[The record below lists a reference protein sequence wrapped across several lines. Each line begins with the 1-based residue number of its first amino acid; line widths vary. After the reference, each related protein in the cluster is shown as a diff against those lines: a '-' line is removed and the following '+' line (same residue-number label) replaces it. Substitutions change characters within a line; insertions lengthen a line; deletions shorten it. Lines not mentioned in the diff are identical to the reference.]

1 MKRFFTI
8 FLLAAFAGAL
18 TAGIAQAKVYK
29 LSSPDGRTS
38 VEVDVQKQ
46 ITWSVRHGGRQVL
59 APSAISLTAA
69 GNVIGYDA
77 RIKSARTEKIRG
89 TVAAPFWRQA
99 VIEERYNELELTLPD
114 GWSLTFRA
122 YDGEGVAYRF
132 SSTSLKKGDRITAE
146 QAEFNFDRDYTAY
159 VPYNPDTEHPF
170 ATSFESKYTV
180 APLSAFRSDALA
192 FSPLLVCLDGG
203 LRVEVTDADI
213 ESYPGMF
220 LKKGSRS
227 LSLEGSFA
235 PVPAATRETP
245 RRGQVVVDRYSDD
258 LAVIRENASKKA
270 PRHFPWRVLAIAES
284 DADLPVNNLV
294 YLLASPSRV
303 KDISWIKPGK
313 VAWDWWNDWNITG
326 VDFEAG
332 INTRTYKHYIDFAAE
347 NGLEYVVLDEGWSAP
362 LDIMKLNPAIDLKEL
377 AKYASSKGVDLV
389 LWAVSY
395 VLDKDLEK
403 ACKTYS
409 KMGIKGFKVDF
420 MNRDD
425 QLLEKFL
432 EETAADAAERKL
444 VIMYHGIHKP
454 TGLCRTYP
462 NVLNYEGV
470 YGLEQ
475 GHSIGGRKVVVSN
488 DVNLVY
494 TRMIAGAMDYT
505 PGAMRNRAFNAPA
518 FVKGRDPSA
527 CYGTRCHQLAL
538 FPLFE
543 APVQM
548 LCDSPTQYRT
558 EPECTAFI
566 TKVPTVW
573 DETVGIAGEI
583 GKYAAVARRKG
594 ATWWLGAIT
603 NWDAR
608 EIVLPTGFLG
618 DGEWQVESFEDA
630 PDADVNA
637 EHYVRRTFTVKARQ
651 PLKVKLAPGGGF
663 AAALTRVP

>member
-1 MKRFFTI
+1 MKRFFTF

-18 TAGIAQAKVYK
+18 TAGNAQAKVYK

-46 ITWSVRHGGRQVL
+46 ITWSVRHGGQQVL
-59 APSAISLTAA
+59 APSAIALTAA

-77 RIKSARTEKIRG
+77 RVKSARTEKIRG

-347 NGLEYVVLDEGWSAP
+347 NGIEYVVLDEGWSAP

-425 QLLEKFL
+425 QEVTEQLYRIAE
-432 EETAADAAERKL
+432 AAARHQML
-444 VIMYHGIHKP
+444 VDYHGMYKP
-454 TGLCRTYP
+454 AGMNRTWP
-462 NVLNYEGV
+462 NVLNFEGV
-470 YGLEQ
+470 WGLEQ
-475 GHSIGGRKVVVSN
+475 MKWTTEDIVEY
-488 DVNLVY
+488 DVTFPY
-494 TRMIAGAMDYT
+494 IRMLSGPVDYT
-505 PGAMRNRAFNAPA
+505 PGAMRNALKREFAPNNSNP
-518 FVKGRDPSA
+518 VSQ
-527 CYGTRCHQLAL
+527 GTRARQVAEYVV
-538 FPLFE
+538 FDAPFE
-543 APVQM
+543 M
-548 LCDSPTQYRT
+548 LCDNPSAYRKEQET
-558 EPECTAFI
+558 TDFI
-566 TKVPTVW
+566 TAIPTVW
-573 DETVGIAGEI
+573 DETRILQGTVGQYI
-583 GKYAAVARRKG
+583 VTARRSG
-594 ATWWLGAIT
+594 TRWYIGGLTG
-603 NWDAR
+603 WDAR
-608 EIVLPTGFLG
+608 DLSLDLSGLVKGKHSAVLYR
-618 DGEWQVESFEDA
+618 DG
-630 PDADVNA
+630 VNA
-637 EHYVRRTFTVKARQ
+637 ARNATDYKIETVEVQSKK
-651 PLKVKLAPGGGF
+651 PLPVHMAPGGGF
-663 AAALTRVP
+663 VLVID

>member
-1 MKRFFTI
+1 MKRFFTF

-18 TAGIAQAKVYK
+18 TAGSAAAKVYK
-29 LSSPDGRTS
+29 LSSPDGRTA

-46 ITWSVRHGGRQVL
+46 ITWRVRHGGQQVL

-77 RIKSARTEKIRG
+77 RVKSARTEKIRG

-99 VIEERYNELELTLPD
+99 AIEERYNELELTLPD

-347 NGLEYVVLDEGWSAP
+347 NGIEYVVLDEGWSAP

-425 QLLEKFL
+425 QEVTEQLYRIAE
-432 EETAADAAERKL
+432 AAARHQML
-444 VIMYHGIHKP
+444 VDYHGMYKP
-454 TGLCRTYP
+454 AGMNRTWP
-462 NVLNYEGV
+462 NVLNFEGV
-470 YGLEQ
+470 WGLEQ
-475 GHSIGGRKVVVSN
+475 MKWTTEDIVEY
-488 DVNLVY
+488 DVTFPY
-494 TRMIAGAMDYT
+494 IRMLSGPVDYT
-505 PGAMRNRAFNAPA
+505 PGAMRNALKREFAPNNSNP
-518 FVKGRDPSA
+518 VSQ
-527 CYGTRCHQLAL
+527 GTRARQVAEYVV
-538 FPLFE
+538 FDAPFE
-543 APVQM
+543 M
-548 LCDSPTQYRT
+548 LCDNPSAYRKEQET
-558 EPECTAFI
+558 TDFI
-566 TKVPTVW
+566 TAIPTVW
-573 DETVGIAGEI
+573 DETRILQGTVGQYI
-583 GKYAAVARRKG
+583 VTARRSGTRWYIGGLTGWEARDLSLDLSGLVKG
-594 ATWWLGAIT
+594 KHSA
-603 NWDAR
+603 
-608 EIVLPTGFLG
+608 VLYR
-618 DGEWQVESFEDA
+618 DG
-630 PDADVNA
+630 VNA
-637 EHYVRRTFTVKARQ
+637 ARNATDYKIETVEVQSKK
-651 PLKVKLAPGGGF
+651 PLPVHMAPGGGF
-663 AAALTRVP
+663 VLVID

>member
-1 MKRFFTI
+1 MKRFFTF
-8 FLLAAFAGAL
+8 FLLAAFACAL
-18 TAGIAQAKVYK
+18 TAGSAQAKVYK

-77 RIKSARTEKIRG
+77 RVKSARTEKIRG

-99 VIEERYNELELTLPD
+99 AIEERYNELELTLPD

-303 KDISWIKPGK
+303 KDITWIKPGK

-347 NGLEYVVLDEGWSAP
+347 NGIEYVVLDEGWSAP

-425 QLLEKFL
+425 QEVTEQLYRIAE
-432 EETAADAAERKL
+432 AAARHQML
-444 VIMYHGIHKP
+444 VDYHGMYKP
-454 TGLCRTYP
+454 AGMNRTWP
-462 NVLNYEGV
+462 NVLNFEGV
-470 YGLEQ
+470 WGLEQ
-475 GHSIGGRKVVVSN
+475 MKWTTEDIVEY
-488 DVNLVY
+488 DVTFPY
-494 TRMIAGAMDYT
+494 IRMLSGPVDYT
-505 PGAMRNRAFNAPA
+505 PGAMRNALKREFAPNNSNP
-518 FVKGRDPSA
+518 VSQ
-527 CYGTRCHQLAL
+527 GTRARQVAEYVV
-538 FPLFE
+538 FDAPFE
-543 APVQM
+543 M
-548 LCDSPTQYRT
+548 LCDNPSAYRKEQET
-558 EPECTAFI
+558 TDFI
-566 TKVPTVW
+566 TAIPTVW
-573 DETVGIAGEI
+573 DETRILQGTVGQYI
-583 GKYAAVARRKG
+583 VTARRSG
-594 ATWWLGAIT
+594 TRWYIGGLTG
-603 NWDAR
+603 WDAR
-608 EIVLPTGFLG
+608 DLSLDLSGLVKGKHSAVLYR
-618 DGEWQVESFEDA
+618 DG
-630 PDADVNA
+630 VNA
-637 EHYVRRTFTVKARQ
+637 ARNATDYRIETVEVQSKK
-651 PLKVKLAPGGGF
+651 PLPVHMAPGGGF
-663 AAALTRVP
+663 VLVID

>member
-1 MKRFFTI
+1 MKRFFTF

-18 TAGIAQAKVYK
+18 TAGSAAAKVYK
-29 LSSPDGRTS
+29 LSSPDGRTA

-46 ITWSVRHGGRQVL
+46 ITWSVRHGGQQVL

-77 RIKSARTEKIRG
+77 RVKSARTEKIRG

-99 VIEERYNELELTLPD
+99 AIEERYNQLELTLPD

-303 KDISWIKPGK
+303 KDITWIKPGK

-347 NGLEYVVLDEGWSAP
+347 NGIEYVVLDEGWSAP
-362 LDIMKLNPAIDLKEL
+362 LDIMKLNPAIDLNEL

-425 QLLEKFL
+425 QEVTEQLYRIAE
-432 EETAADAAERKL
+432 AAARHQML
-444 VIMYHGIHKP
+444 VDYHGMYKP
-454 TGLCRTYP
+454 AGMNRTWP
-462 NVLNYEGV
+462 NVLNFEGV
-470 YGLEQ
+470 WGLEQ
-475 GHSIGGRKVVVSN
+475 MKWTTEDIVEY
-488 DVNLVY
+488 DVTFPY
-494 TRMIAGAMDYT
+494 IRMLSGPVDYT
-505 PGAMRNRAFNAPA
+505 PGAMRNALRREFAPNNSNP
-518 FVKGRDPSA
+518 VSQ
-527 CYGTRCHQLAL
+527 GTRARQVAEYVV
-538 FPLFE
+538 FDAPFE
-543 APVQM
+543 M
-548 LCDSPTQYRT
+548 LCDNPSAYRKEQET
-558 EPECTAFI
+558 TDFI
-566 TKVPTVW
+566 TAIPTVW
-573 DETVGIAGEI
+573 DETRILQGTVGQYI
-583 GKYAAVARRKG
+583 VTARRSG
-594 ATWWLGAIT
+594 TRWYIGGLTG
-603 NWDAR
+603 WDAR
-608 EIVLPTGFLG
+608 DLSLDLSSLVKGKHSAVLYR
-618 DGEWQVESFEDA
+618 DG
-630 PDADVNA
+630 VNA
-637 EHYVRRTFTVKARQ
+637 ARNATDYKIETVEVQSEK
-651 PLKVKLAPGGGF
+651 PLPVHMAPGGGF
-663 AAALTRVP
+663 VLVIE

>member
-1 MKRFFTI
+1 MKRFFTF

-18 TAGIAQAKVYK
+18 TAGSAAAKVYK
-29 LSSPDGRTS
+29 LSSPDGRTA

-46 ITWSVRHGGRQVL
+46 ITWSVRHGGQQVL

-77 RIKSARTEKIRG
+77 RVKSARTEKIRG

-99 VIEERYNELELTLPD
+99 AIEERYNELELTLPD

-347 NGLEYVVLDEGWSAP
+347 NGIEYVVLDEGWSAP

-425 QLLEKFL
+425 QEVTEQLYRIAE
-432 EETAADAAERKL
+432 AAARHQML
-444 VIMYHGIHKP
+444 VDYHGMYKP
-454 TGLCRTYP
+454 AGMNRTWP
-462 NVLNYEGV
+462 NVLNFEGV
-470 YGLEQ
+470 WGLEQ
-475 GHSIGGRKVVVSN
+475 MKWTTEDIVEY
-488 DVNLVY
+488 DVTFPY
-494 TRMIAGAMDYT
+494 IRMLSGPVDYT
-505 PGAMRNRAFNAPA
+505 PGAMRNALRREFAPNNSNP
-518 FVKGRDPSA
+518 VSQ
-527 CYGTRCHQLAL
+527 GTRARQVAEYVV
-538 FPLFE
+538 FDAPFE
-543 APVQM
+543 M
-548 LCDSPTQYRT
+548 LCDNPSAYRKEQET
-558 EPECTAFI
+558 TDFI
-566 TKVPTVW
+566 TAIPTVW
-573 DETVGIAGEI
+573 DETRILQGTVGQYI
-583 GKYAAVARRKG
+583 VTARRSG
-594 ATWWLGAIT
+594 TRWYIGGLTG
-603 NWDAR
+603 WDAR
-608 EIVLPTGFLG
+608 DLSLDLSGLVKGKHSAVLYR
-618 DGEWQVESFEDA
+618 DG
-630 PDADVNA
+630 VNA
-637 EHYVRRTFTVKARQ
+637 ARNATDYKIETVEVQSKK
-651 PLKVKLAPGGGF
+651 PLPVHMAPGGGF
-663 AAALTRVP
+663 VLVID

>member
-1 MKRFFTI
+1 MKRFFTF

-18 TAGIAQAKVYK
+18 TAGSAQAKVYK

-46 ITWSVRHGGRQVL
+46 ITWSVRHGGQQVL

-77 RIKSARTEKIRG
+77 RVKSARTEKIRG

-303 KDISWIKPGK
+303 KDITWIKPGK

-347 NGLEYVVLDEGWSAP
+347 NGIEYVVLDEGWSAP

-425 QLLEKFL
+425 QEVTEQLYRIAE
-432 EETAADAAERKL
+432 AAARHQML
-444 VIMYHGIHKP
+444 VDYHGMYKP
-454 TGLCRTYP
+454 AGMNRTWP
-462 NVLNYEGV
+462 NVLNFEGV
-470 YGLEQ
+470 WGLEQ
-475 GHSIGGRKVVVSN
+475 MKWTTEDIVEY
-488 DVNLVY
+488 DVTFPY
-494 TRMIAGAMDYT
+494 IRMLSGPVDYT
-505 PGAMRNRAFNAPA
+505 PGAMRNALKREFAPNNSNP
-518 FVKGRDPSA
+518 VSQ
-527 CYGTRCHQLAL
+527 GTRARQVAEYVV
-538 FPLFE
+538 FDAPFE
-543 APVQM
+543 M
-548 LCDSPTQYRT
+548 LCDNPSAYRKEQET
-558 EPECTAFI
+558 TDFI
-566 TKVPTVW
+566 TAIPTVW
-573 DETVGIAGEI
+573 DETRILQGTVGQYI
-583 GKYAAVARRKG
+583 VTARRSG
-594 ATWWLGAIT
+594 TRWYIGGLTG
-603 NWDAR
+603 WDAR
-608 EIVLPTGFLG
+608 DLSLDLSGLVKGKHSAVLYR
-618 DGEWQVESFEDA
+618 DG
-630 PDADVNA
+630 VNA
-637 EHYVRRTFTVKARQ
+637 ARNATDYRIETVEVQSKK
-651 PLKVKLAPGGGF
+651 PLPVHMAPGGGF
-663 AAALTRVP
+663 VLVID

>member
-1 MKRFFTI
+1 MKRFFTF
-8 FLLAAFAGAL
+8 FLMVAFAGILA
-18 TAGIAQAKVYK
+18 AGSANAKVYK
-29 LSSPDGRTS
+29 LSSPDGRTA

-46 ITWSVRHGGRQVL
+46 ITWSVRHGGQQVL
-59 APSAISLTAA
+59 APSAVSLTAA
-69 GNVIGYDA
+69 GKVVGYEPKV
-77 RIKSARTEKIRG
+77 KSTRTEKVKNSIP
-89 TVAAPFWRQA
+89 APFWRQA
-99 VIEERYNELELTLPD
+99 TLEERYNELELTLGD

-122 YDGEGVAYRF
+122 YDREGVAYRF

-227 LSLEGSFA
+227 LSLEGAFA

-258 LAVIRENASKKA
+258 LAVIRENASRKA
-270 PRHFPWRVLAIAES
+270 PRHFPWRVLAIAEN
-284 DADLPVNNLV
+284 DTALPVNNLV

-303 KDISWIKPGK
+303 KDISWIRPGK

-332 INTRTYKHYIDFAAE
+332 INTQTYKHYIDFAAE
-347 NGLEYVVLDEGWSAP
+347 NGIEYVVLDEGWSAP

-377 AKYASSKGVDLV
+377 VKYASAKGVDLV

-403 ACKTYS
+403 ACGTYS

-425 QLLEKFL
+425 QEVTEQLYRIAE
-432 EETAADAAERKL
+432 AAARHQML
-444 VIMYHGIHKP
+444 VDYHGMYKP
-454 TGLCRTYP
+454 AGMNRTWP
-462 NVLNYEGV
+462 NVLNFEGV
-470 YGLEQ
+470 WGLEQ
-475 GHSIGGRKVVVSN
+475 MKWTTEDIVEY
-488 DVNLVY
+488 DVTFPY
-494 TRMIAGAMDYT
+494 IRMLSGPVDYT
-505 PGAMRNRAFNAPA
+505 PGAMRNALQRDYAPSNSNP
-518 FVKGRDPSA
+518 VSQ
-527 CYGTRCHQLAL
+527 GTRARQVAEYVV
-538 FPLFE
+538 FDAPFE
-543 APVQM
+543 M
-548 LCDSPTQYRT
+548 LCDNPSAYRKEQET
-558 EPECTAFI
+558 TDFI
-566 TKVPTVW
+566 TAIPTVW
-573 DETVGIAGEI
+573 DETRILQGTVGQYI
-583 GKYAAVARRKG
+583 VTARRSGTRWYIGGLTGWEARDLSIDLSGLVKG
-594 ATWWLGAIT
+594 KHNA
-603 NWDAR
+603 
-608 EIVLPTGFLG
+608 VLYR
-618 DGEWQVESFEDA
+618 DG
-630 PDADVNA
+630 VNA
-637 EHYVRRTFTVKARQ
+637 TRNATDYKLEQIEVQAKK
-651 PLKVKLAPGGGF
+651 PLPVHLAPGGGF
-663 AAALTRVP
+663 VLVID

>member
-1 MKRFFTI
+1 MKRFFTF
-8 FLLAAFAGAL
+8 FLLAAFACAL
-18 TAGIAQAKVYK
+18 TAGSAQAKVYK

-46 ITWSVRHGGRQVL
+46 ITWSVRHGGQQVL

-77 RIKSARTEKIRG
+77 RVKSARTEKIRG

-99 VIEERYNELELTLPD
+99 AIEERYNELELTLPD

-347 NGLEYVVLDEGWSAP
+347 NGIEYVVLDEGWSAP

-377 AKYASSKGVDLV
+377 AEYASSKGVDLV

-425 QLLEKFL
+425 QEVTEQLYRIAE
-432 EETAADAAERKL
+432 AAARHQML
-444 VIMYHGIHKP
+444 VDYHGMYKP
-454 TGLCRTYP
+454 AGMNRTWP
-462 NVLNYEGV
+462 NVLNFEGV
-470 YGLEQ
+470 WGLEQ
-475 GHSIGGRKVVVSN
+475 MKWTTEDIVEY
-488 DVNLVY
+488 DVTFPY
-494 TRMIAGAMDYT
+494 IRMLSGPVDYT
-505 PGAMRNRAFNAPA
+505 PGAMRNALKREFAPNNSNP
-518 FVKGRDPSA
+518 VSQ
-527 CYGTRCHQLAL
+527 GTRARQVAEYVV
-538 FPLFE
+538 FDAPFE
-543 APVQM
+543 M
-548 LCDSPTQYRT
+548 LCDNPSAYRKEQET
-558 EPECTAFI
+558 TDFI
-566 TKVPTVW
+566 TAIPTVW
-573 DETVGIAGEI
+573 DETRILQGTVGQYI
-583 GKYAAVARRKG
+583 VTARRSG
-594 ATWWLGAIT
+594 TRWYIGGLTG
-603 NWDAR
+603 WDAR
-608 EIVLPTGFLG
+608 DLSLDLSGLVKGKHSAVLYR
-618 DGEWQVESFEDA
+618 DG
-630 PDADVNA
+630 VNA
-637 EHYVRRTFTVKARQ
+637 ARNATDYKIETVEVQSKK
-651 PLKVKLAPGGGF
+651 PLPVHMAPGGGF
-663 AAALTRVP
+663 VLVID

>member
-1 MKRFFTI
+1 MKRFFTF

-18 TAGIAQAKVYK
+18 TAGSAQAKVYK

-46 ITWSVRHGGRQVL
+46 ITWSVRHGGQQVL

-77 RIKSARTEKIRG
+77 RVKSARTEKIRG

-235 PVPAATRETP
+235 PVPAATRKTP

-284 DADLPVNNLV
+284 DTDLPVNNLV

-347 NGLEYVVLDEGWSAP
+347 NGIEYVVLDEGWSAP

-377 AKYASSKGVDLV
+377 AEYASSKGVDLV

-425 QLLEKFL
+425 QEVTEQLYRIAE
-432 EETAADAAERKL
+432 AAARHQML
-444 VIMYHGIHKP
+444 VDYHGMYKP
-454 TGLCRTYP
+454 AGMNRTWP
-462 NVLNYEGV
+462 NVLNFEGV
-470 YGLEQ
+470 WGLEQ
-475 GHSIGGRKVVVSN
+475 MKWTTEDIVEY
-488 DVNLVY
+488 DVTFPY
-494 TRMIAGAMDYT
+494 IRMLSGPVDYT
-505 PGAMRNRAFNAPA
+505 PGAMRNALRREFAPNNSNP
-518 FVKGRDPSA
+518 VSQ
-527 CYGTRCHQLAL
+527 GTRARQVAEYVV
-538 FPLFE
+538 FDAPFE
-543 APVQM
+543 M
-548 LCDSPTQYRT
+548 LCDNPSAYRKEQET
-558 EPECTAFI
+558 TDFI
-566 TKVPTVW
+566 TAIPTVW
-573 DETVGIAGEI
+573 DETRILQGTVGQYI
-583 GKYAAVARRKG
+583 VTARRSG
-594 ATWWLGAIT
+594 TRWYIGGLTG
-603 NWDAR
+603 WDAR
-608 EIVLPTGFLG
+608 DLSLDLSGLVKGKHSAVLYR
-618 DGEWQVESFEDA
+618 DG
-630 PDADVNA
+630 VNA
-637 EHYVRRTFTVKARQ
+637 ARNATDYRIETVEVQSKK
-651 PLKVKLAPGGGF
+651 PLPVHMAPGGGF
-663 AAALTRVP
+663 VLVID

>member
-1 MKRFFTI
+1 MKRFFTF

-18 TAGIAQAKVYK
+18 TAGSAQAKVYK

-46 ITWSVRHGGRQVL
+46 ITWSVRHGGQPVL

-77 RIKSARTEKIRG
+77 RVKSARTEKIRG

-99 VIEERYNELELTLPD
+99 AIEERYNELELTLPD

-220 LKKGSRS
+220 LRKGSRS

-303 KDISWIKPGK
+303 KDITWIKPGK

-347 NGLEYVVLDEGWSAP
+347 NGIEYVVLDEGWSAP

-425 QLLEKFL
+425 QEVTEQLYRIAE
-432 EETAADAAERKL
+432 AAARHQML
-444 VIMYHGIHKP
+444 VDYHGMYKP
-454 TGLCRTYP
+454 AGMNRTWP
-462 NVLNYEGV
+462 NVLNFEGV
-470 YGLEQ
+470 WGLEQ
-475 GHSIGGRKVVVSN
+475 MKWTTEDIVEY
-488 DVNLVY
+488 DVTFPY
-494 TRMIAGAMDYT
+494 IRMLSGPVDYT
-505 PGAMRNRAFNAPA
+505 PGAMRNALRREFAPNNSNP
-518 FVKGRDPSA
+518 VSQ
-527 CYGTRCHQLAL
+527 GTRARQVAEYVV
-538 FPLFE
+538 FDAPFE
-543 APVQM
+543 M
-548 LCDSPTQYRT
+548 LCDNPSAYRKEQET
-558 EPECTAFI
+558 TDFI
-566 TKVPTVW
+566 TAIPTVW
-573 DETVGIAGEI
+573 DETRILQGTVGQYI
-583 GKYAAVARRKG
+583 VTARRSG
-594 ATWWLGAIT
+594 TRWYIGGLTG
-603 NWDAR
+603 WDAR
-608 EIVLPTGFLG
+608 DLSLDLSGLVKGKHSAVLYR
-618 DGEWQVESFEDA
+618 DG
-630 PDADVNA
+630 VNA
-637 EHYVRRTFTVKARQ
+637 ARNATDYRIETVEVQSKK
-651 PLKVKLAPGGGF
+651 PLPVHMAPGGGF
-663 AAALTRVP
+663 VLVID

>member
-1 MKRFFTI
+1 MKRFFTF

-18 TAGIAQAKVYK
+18 TVGSAQAKVYK

-46 ITWSVRHGGRQVL
+46 ITWSVRHGGQQVL
-59 APSAISLTAA
+59 APSAIALTAA

-77 RIKSARTEKIRG
+77 RVKSARTEKIRG

-347 NGLEYVVLDEGWSAP
+347 NGIEYVVLDEGWSAP

-425 QLLEKFL
+425 QEVTEQLYRIAE
-432 EETAADAAERKL
+432 AAARHQML
-444 VIMYHGIHKP
+444 VDYHGMYKP
-454 TGLCRTYP
+454 AGMNRTWP
-462 NVLNYEGV
+462 NVLNFEGV
-470 YGLEQ
+470 WGLEQ
-475 GHSIGGRKVVVSN
+475 MKWTTEDIVEY
-488 DVNLVY
+488 DVTFPY
-494 TRMIAGAMDYT
+494 IRMLSGPVDYT
-505 PGAMRNRAFNAPA
+505 PGAMRNALKREFAPNNSNP
-518 FVKGRDPSA
+518 VSQ
-527 CYGTRCHQLAL
+527 GTRARQVAEYVV
-538 FPLFE
+538 FDAPFE
-543 APVQM
+543 M
-548 LCDSPTQYRT
+548 LCDNPSAYRKEQET
-558 EPECTAFI
+558 TDFI
-566 TKVPTVW
+566 TAIPTVW
-573 DETVGIAGEI
+573 DETRILQGTVGQYI
-583 GKYAAVARRKG
+583 VTARRSG
-594 ATWWLGAIT
+594 TRWYIGGLTG
-603 NWDAR
+603 WDAR
-608 EIVLPTGFLG
+608 DLSLDLSGLVKGKHSAVLYR
-618 DGEWQVESFEDA
+618 DG
-630 PDADVNA
+630 VNA
-637 EHYVRRTFTVKARQ
+637 ARNATDYKIETVEVQSKK
-651 PLKVKLAPGGGF
+651 PLPVHMAPGGGF
-663 AAALTRVP
+663 VLVID

>member
-1 MKRFFTI
+1 MKRFFTF

-18 TAGIAQAKVYK
+18 TAGSAQAKVYK

-99 VIEERYNELELTLPD
+99 AIEECYNELELTLPD

-180 APLSAFRSDALA
+180 APRSAFRSDALA

-347 NGLEYVVLDEGWSAP
+347 NGIEYVVLDEGWSAP

-425 QLLEKFL
+425 QEVTEQLYRIAE
-432 EETAADAAERKL
+432 AAARHQML
-444 VIMYHGIHKP
+444 VDYHGMYKP
-454 TGLCRTYP
+454 AGMNRTWP
-462 NVLNYEGV
+462 NVLNFEGV
-470 YGLEQ
+470 WGLEQ
-475 GHSIGGRKVVVSN
+475 MKWTTEDIVEY
-488 DVNLVY
+488 DVTFPY
-494 TRMIAGAMDYT
+494 IRMLSGPVDYT
-505 PGAMRNRAFNAPA
+505 PGAMRNALKREFAPNNSNP
-518 FVKGRDPSA
+518 VSQ
-527 CYGTRCHQLAL
+527 GTRARQVAEYVV
-538 FPLFE
+538 FDAPFE
-543 APVQM
+543 M
-548 LCDSPTQYRT
+548 LCDNPSAYRKEQET
-558 EPECTAFI
+558 TDFI
-566 TKVPTVW
+566 TAIPTVW
-573 DETVGIAGEI
+573 DETRILQGTVGQ
-583 GKYAAVARRKG
+583 YLVTARRSGTRWYIGGLTGWEARDLSLDLSGLVKG
-594 ATWWLGAIT
+594 KHSA
-603 NWDAR
+603 
-608 EIVLPTGFLG
+608 VLYR
-618 DGEWQVESFEDA
+618 DG
-630 PDADVNA
+630 VNA
-637 EHYVRRTFTVKARQ
+637 ARNATDYKIETVEVQSKK
-651 PLKVKLAPGGGF
+651 PLPVHMAPGGGF
-663 AAALTRVP
+663 VLVID

>member
-1 MKRFFTI
+1 MKRFFTF

-18 TAGIAQAKVYK
+18 TAGSAQAKVYK

-99 VIEERYNELELTLPD
+99 AIEECYNELELTLPD

-347 NGLEYVVLDEGWSAP
+347 NGIEYVVLDEGWSAP

-409 KMGIKGFKVDF
+409 KMGIKVFKVDF

-425 QLLEKFL
+425 QEVTEQLYRIAE
-432 EETAADAAERKL
+432 AAARHQML
-444 VIMYHGIHKP
+444 VDYHGMYKP
-454 TGLCRTYP
+454 AGMNRTWP
-462 NVLNYEGV
+462 NVLNFEGV
-470 YGLEQ
+470 WGLEQ
-475 GHSIGGRKVVVSN
+475 MKWTTEDIVEY
-488 DVNLVY
+488 DVTFPY
-494 TRMIAGAMDYT
+494 IRMLSGPVDYT
-505 PGAMRNRAFNAPA
+505 PGAMRNALKREFAPNNSNP
-518 FVKGRDPSA
+518 VSQ
-527 CYGTRCHQLAL
+527 GTRARQVAEYVV
-538 FPLFE
+538 FDAPFE
-543 APVQM
+543 M
-548 LCDSPTQYRT
+548 LCDNPSAYRKEQET
-558 EPECTAFI
+558 TDFI
-566 TKVPTVW
+566 TAIPTVW
-573 DETVGIAGEI
+573 DETRILQGTVGQYI
-583 GKYAAVARRKG
+583 VTARRSGTRWYIGGLTGWEARDLSLDLSGLVKG
-594 ATWWLGAIT
+594 KHSA
-603 NWDAR
+603 
-608 EIVLPTGFLG
+608 VLYR
-618 DGEWQVESFEDA
+618 DG
-630 PDADVNA
+630 VNA
-637 EHYVRRTFTVKARQ
+637 ARNATDYKIETVEVQSKK
-651 PLKVKLAPGGGF
+651 PLPVHMAPGGGF
-663 AAALTRVP
+663 VLVID

>member
-1 MKRFFTI
+1 MKRFFTF

-18 TAGIAQAKVYK
+18 TAGSAQAKVYK

-46 ITWSVRHGGRQVL
+46 ITWSVRHGGQQVL

-77 RIKSARTEKIRG
+77 RVKSARTEKIRG

-303 KDISWIKPGK
+303 KDITWIKPGK

-347 NGLEYVVLDEGWSAP
+347 NGIEYVVLDEGWSAP

-425 QLLEKFL
+425 QEVTEQLYRIAE
-432 EETAADAAERKL
+432 AAARHQML
-444 VIMYHGIHKP
+444 VDYHGMYKP
-454 TGLCRTYP
+454 AGMNRTWP
-462 NVLNYEGV
+462 NVLNFEGV
-470 YGLEQ
+470 WGLEQ
-475 GHSIGGRKVVVSN
+475 MKWTTEDIVEY
-488 DVNLVY
+488 DVTFPY
-494 TRMIAGAMDYT
+494 IRMLSGPVDYT
-505 PGAMRNRAFNAPA
+505 PGAMRNALKREFAPNNSNP
-518 FVKGRDPSA
+518 VSQ
-527 CYGTRCHQLAL
+527 GTRARQVAEYVV
-538 FPLFE
+538 FDAPFE
-543 APVQM
+543 M
-548 LCDSPTQYRT
+548 LCDNPSAYRKEQET
-558 EPECTAFI
+558 TDFI
-566 TKVPTVW
+566 TAIPTVW
-573 DETVGIAGEI
+573 DETRILQGTVGQYI
-583 GKYAAVARRKG
+583 VTARRSG
-594 ATWWLGAIT
+594 TRWYIGGLTG
-603 NWDAR
+603 WDAR
-608 EIVLPTGFLG
+608 DLSLDLSGLVKGKHSAVLYR
-618 DGEWQVESFEDA
+618 DG
-630 PDADVNA
+630 VNA
-637 EHYVRRTFTVKARQ
+637 ARNATDYKIETVEVQSKK
-651 PLKVKLAPGGGF
+651 PLPVHMAPGGGF
-663 AAALTRVP
+663 VLVID

>member
-1 MKRFFTI
+1 MKRFFTF

-18 TAGIAQAKVYK
+18 TAGSAQAKVYK

-46 ITWSVRHGGRQVL
+46 ITWSVRHGGQQVL

-77 RIKSARTEKIRG
+77 RVKSARTEKIRG

-99 VIEERYNELELTLPD
+99 AIEERYNELELTLPD

-284 DADLPVNNLV
+284 DTDLPVNNLV

-347 NGLEYVVLDEGWSAP
+347 NGIEYVVLDEGWSAP

-377 AKYASSKGVDLV
+377 AEYASSKGVDLV

-425 QLLEKFL
+425 QEVTEQLYRIAE
-432 EETAADAAERKL
+432 AAARHQML
-444 VIMYHGIHKP
+444 VDYHGMYKP
-454 TGLCRTYP
+454 AGMNRTWP
-462 NVLNYEGV
+462 NVLNFEGV
-470 YGLEQ
+470 WGLEQ
-475 GHSIGGRKVVVSN
+475 MKWTTEDIVEY
-488 DVNLVY
+488 DVTFPY
-494 TRMIAGAMDYT
+494 IRMLSGPVDYT
-505 PGAMRNRAFNAPA
+505 PGAMRNALKREFAPNNSNP
-518 FVKGRDPSA
+518 VSQ
-527 CYGTRCHQLAL
+527 GTRARQVAEYVV
-538 FPLFE
+538 FDAPFE
-543 APVQM
+543 M
-548 LCDSPTQYRT
+548 LCDNPSAYRKEQET
-558 EPECTAFI
+558 TDFI
-566 TKVPTVW
+566 TAIPTVW
-573 DETVGIAGEI
+573 DETRILQGTVGQYI
-583 GKYAAVARRKG
+583 VTARRSG
-594 ATWWLGAIT
+594 TRWYIGGLTG
-603 NWDAR
+603 WDAR
-608 EIVLPTGFLG
+608 DLSLDLSGLVKGKHSAVLYR
-618 DGEWQVESFEDA
+618 DG
-630 PDADVNA
+630 VNA
-637 EHYVRRTFTVKARQ
+637 ARNATDYKIETVEVQSKK
-651 PLKVKLAPGGGF
+651 PLPVHMAPGGGF
-663 AAALTRVP
+663 VLVID

>member
-1 MKRFFTI
+1 MKRFFTF
-8 FLLAAFAGAL
+8 FLLAAFACAL
-18 TAGIAQAKVYK
+18 TAGSAQAKVYK

-77 RIKSARTEKIRG
+77 RVKSARTEKIRG

-347 NGLEYVVLDEGWSAP
+347 NGIEYVVLDEGWSAP

-425 QLLEKFL
+425 QEVTEQLYRIAE
-432 EETAADAAERKL
+432 AAARHQML
-444 VIMYHGIHKP
+444 VDYHGMYKP
-454 TGLCRTYP
+454 AGMNRTWP
-462 NVLNYEGV
+462 NVLNFEGV
-470 YGLEQ
+470 WGLEQ
-475 GHSIGGRKVVVSN
+475 MKWTTEDIVEY
-488 DVNLVY
+488 DVTFPY
-494 TRMIAGAMDYT
+494 IRMLSGPVDYT
-505 PGAMRNRAFNAPA
+505 PGAMRNALKREFAPNNSNP
-518 FVKGRDPSA
+518 VSQ
-527 CYGTRCHQLAL
+527 GTRARQVAEYVV
-538 FPLFE
+538 FDAPFE
-543 APVQM
+543 M
-548 LCDSPTQYRT
+548 LCDNPSAYRKEQET
-558 EPECTAFI
+558 TDFI
-566 TKVPTVW
+566 TAIPTVW
-573 DETVGIAGEI
+573 DETRILQGTVGQYI
-583 GKYAAVARRKG
+583 VTARRSG
-594 ATWWLGAIT
+594 TRWYIGGLTG
-603 NWDAR
+603 WDAR
-608 EIVLPTGFLG
+608 DLSLDLSGLVKGKHSAVLYR
-618 DGEWQVESFEDA
+618 DG
-630 PDADVNA
+630 VNA
-637 EHYVRRTFTVKARQ
+637 ARNATDYKIETVEVQSKK
-651 PLKVKLAPGGGF
+651 PLPVHMAPGGGF
-663 AAALTRVP
+663 VLVID

>member
-1 MKRFFTI
+1 MKRFFTF

-18 TAGIAQAKVYK
+18 TAGSAAAKVYK
-29 LSSPDGRTS
+29 LSSPDGRTA

-46 ITWSVRHGGRQVL
+46 ITWSVRHGGQQVL

-77 RIKSARTEKIRG
+77 RVKSARTEKIRG

-99 VIEERYNELELTLPD
+99 AIEERYNQLELTLPD

-347 NGLEYVVLDEGWSAP
+347 NGIEYVVLDEGWSAP

-425 QLLEKFL
+425 QEVTEQLYRIAE
-432 EETAADAAERKL
+432 AAARHQML
-444 VIMYHGIHKP
+444 VDYHGMYKP
-454 TGLCRTYP
+454 AGMNRTWP
-462 NVLNYEGV
+462 NVLNFEGV
-470 YGLEQ
+470 WGLEQ
-475 GHSIGGRKVVVSN
+475 MKWTTEDIVEY
-488 DVNLVY
+488 DVTFPY
-494 TRMIAGAMDYT
+494 IRMLSGPVDYT
-505 PGAMRNRAFNAPA
+505 PGAMRNALRREFAPNNSNP
-518 FVKGRDPSA
+518 VSQ
-527 CYGTRCHQLAL
+527 GTRARQVAEYVV
-538 FPLFE
+538 FDAPFE
-543 APVQM
+543 M
-548 LCDSPTQYRT
+548 LCDNPSAYRKEQET
-558 EPECTAFI
+558 TDFI
-566 TKVPTVW
+566 TAIPTVW
-573 DETVGIAGEI
+573 DETRILQGTVGQYI
-583 GKYAAVARRKG
+583 VTARRSG
-594 ATWWLGAIT
+594 TRWYIGGLTG
-603 NWDAR
+603 WDAR
-608 EIVLPTGFLG
+608 DLSLDLSSLVKGKHSAVLYR
-618 DGEWQVESFEDA
+618 DG
-630 PDADVNA
+630 VNA
-637 EHYVRRTFTVKARQ
+637 ARNATDYKIETVEVQSEK
-651 PLKVKLAPGGGF
+651 PLPVHMAPGGGF
-663 AAALTRVP
+663 VLVIE

>member
-1 MKRFFTI
+1 MKRFFTF
-8 FLLAAFAGAL
+8 FLLAAFACAL
-18 TAGIAQAKVYK
+18 TAGSAQAKVYK

-46 ITWSVRHGGRQVL
+46 ITWSVRHGGQQVL

-77 RIKSARTEKIRG
+77 RVKSARTEKIRG
-89 TVAAPFWRQA
+89 AVAAPFWRQA

-347 NGLEYVVLDEGWSAP
+347 NGIEYVVLDEGWSAP

-425 QLLEKFL
+425 QEVTEQLYRIAE
-432 EETAADAAERKL
+432 AAARHQML
-444 VIMYHGIHKP
+444 VDYHGMYKP
-454 TGLCRTYP
+454 AGMNRTWP
-462 NVLNYEGV
+462 NVLNFEGV
-470 YGLEQ
+470 WGLEQ
-475 GHSIGGRKVVVSN
+475 MKWTTEDIVEY
-488 DVNLVY
+488 DVTFPY
-494 TRMIAGAMDYT
+494 IRMLSGPVDYT
-505 PGAMRNRAFNAPA
+505 PGAMRNALKREFAPNNSNP
-518 FVKGRDPSA
+518 VSQ
-527 CYGTRCHQLAL
+527 GTRARQVAEYVV
-538 FPLFE
+538 FDAPFE
-543 APVQM
+543 M
-548 LCDSPTQYRT
+548 LCDNPSAYRKEQET
-558 EPECTAFI
+558 TDFI
-566 TKVPTVW
+566 TAIPTVW
-573 DETVGIAGEI
+573 DETRILQGTVGQYI
-583 GKYAAVARRKG
+583 VTARRSG
-594 ATWWLGAIT
+594 TRWYIGGLTG
-603 NWDAR
+603 WDAR
-608 EIVLPTGFLG
+608 DLSLDLSGLVKGKHSAVLYR
-618 DGEWQVESFEDA
+618 DG
-630 PDADVNA
+630 VNA
-637 EHYVRRTFTVKARQ
+637 ARNATDYKIETVEVQSKK
-651 PLKVKLAPGGGF
+651 PLPVHMAPGGGF
-663 AAALTRVP
+663 VLVID

>member
-1 MKRFFTI
+1 MKRFFTF

-18 TAGIAQAKVYK
+18 TAGSAQAKVYK

-77 RIKSARTEKIRG
+77 RVKSARTEKIRG

-303 KDISWIKPGK
+303 KDITWIKPGK

-347 NGLEYVVLDEGWSAP
+347 NGIEYVVLDEGWSAP

-425 QLLEKFL
+425 QEVTEQLYRIAE
-432 EETAADAAERKL
+432 AAARHQML
-444 VIMYHGIHKP
+444 VDYHGMYKP
-454 TGLCRTYP
+454 AGMNRTWP
-462 NVLNYEGV
+462 NVLNFEGV
-470 YGLEQ
+470 WGLEQ
-475 GHSIGGRKVVVSN
+475 MKWTTEDIVEY
-488 DVNLVY
+488 DVTFPY
-494 TRMIAGAMDYT
+494 IRMLSGPVDYT
-505 PGAMRNRAFNAPA
+505 PGAMRNALRREFAPNNSNP
-518 FVKGRDPSA
+518 VSQ
-527 CYGTRCHQLAL
+527 GTRARQVAEYVV
-538 FPLFE
+538 FDAPFE
-543 APVQM
+543 M
-548 LCDSPTQYRT
+548 LCDNPSAYRKEQET
-558 EPECTAFI
+558 TDFI
-566 TKVPTVW
+566 TAIPTVW
-573 DETVGIAGEI
+573 DETRILQGTVGQYI
-583 GKYAAVARRKG
+583 VTARRSG
-594 ATWWLGAIT
+594 TRWYIGGLTG
-603 NWDAR
+603 WDAR
-608 EIVLPTGFLG
+608 DLSLDLSGLVKGKHSAVLYR
-618 DGEWQVESFEDA
+618 DG
-630 PDADVNA
+630 VNA
-637 EHYVRRTFTVKARQ
+637 ARNATDYRIETVEVQSKK
-651 PLKVKLAPGGGF
+651 PLPVHMAPGGGF
-663 AAALTRVP
+663 VLVID

>member
-1 MKRFFTI
+1 MKRFFTF

-18 TAGIAQAKVYK
+18 TAGSAQAKVYK

-46 ITWSVRHGGRQVL
+46 ITWSVRHGGQQVL

-77 RIKSARTEKIRG
+77 RVKSARTEKIRG

-303 KDISWIKPGK
+303 KDITWIKPGK

-347 NGLEYVVLDEGWSAP
+347 NGIEYVVLDEGWSAP

-425 QLLEKFL
+425 QEVTEQLYRIAE
-432 EETAADAAERKL
+432 AAARHQML
-444 VIMYHGIHKP
+444 VDYHGMYKP
-454 TGLCRTYP
+454 AGMNRTWP
-462 NVLNYEGV
+462 NVLNFEGV
-470 YGLEQ
+470 WGLEQ
-475 GHSIGGRKVVVSN
+475 MKWTTEDIVEY
-488 DVNLVY
+488 DVTFPY
-494 TRMIAGAMDYT
+494 IRMLSGPVDYT
-505 PGAMRNRAFNAPA
+505 PGAMRNALRREFAPNNSNP
-518 FVKGRDPSA
+518 VSQ
-527 CYGTRCHQLAL
+527 GTRARQVAEYVV
-538 FPLFE
+538 FDAPFE
-543 APVQM
+543 M
-548 LCDSPTQYRT
+548 LCDNPSAYRKEQET
-558 EPECTAFI
+558 TDFI
-566 TKVPTVW
+566 TAIPTVW
-573 DETVGIAGEI
+573 DETRILQGTVGQYI
-583 GKYAAVARRKG
+583 VTARRSG
-594 ATWWLGAIT
+594 TRWYIGGLTG
-603 NWDAR
+603 WDAR
-608 EIVLPTGFLG
+608 DLSLDLSGLVKGKHSAVLYR
-618 DGEWQVESFEDA
+618 DG
-630 PDADVNA
+630 VNA
-637 EHYVRRTFTVKARQ
+637 ARNATDYRIETVEVQSKK
-651 PLKVKLAPGGGF
+651 PLPVHMAPGGGF
-663 AAALTRVP
+663 VLVID

>member
-1 MKRFFTI
+1 MKRFFTF

-18 TAGIAQAKVYK
+18 TAGSAAAKVYK
-29 LSSPDGRTS
+29 LSSPDGRTA

-46 ITWSVRHGGRQVL
+46 ITWSVRHGGQQVL

-77 RIKSARTEKIRG
+77 RVKSARTEKIRG

-99 VIEERYNELELTLPD
+99 AIEERYNELELTLPD

-303 KDISWIKPGK
+303 KDITWIKPGK

-347 NGLEYVVLDEGWSAP
+347 NGIEYVVLDEGWSAP

-377 AKYASSKGVDLV
+377 AEYASSKGVDLV

-425 QLLEKFL
+425 QEVTEQLYRIAE
-432 EETAADAAERKL
+432 AAARHQML
-444 VIMYHGIHKP
+444 VDYHGMYKP
-454 TGLCRTYP
+454 AGMNRTWP
-462 NVLNYEGV
+462 NVLNFEGV
-470 YGLEQ
+470 WGLEQ
-475 GHSIGGRKVVVSN
+475 MKWTTEDIVEY
-488 DVNLVY
+488 DVTFPY
-494 TRMIAGAMDYT
+494 IRMLSGPVDYT
-505 PGAMRNRAFNAPA
+505 PGAMRNALKREFAPNNSNP
-518 FVKGRDPSA
+518 VSQ
-527 CYGTRCHQLAL
+527 GTRARQVAEYVV
-538 FPLFE
+538 FDAPFE
-543 APVQM
+543 M
-548 LCDSPTQYRT
+548 LCDNPSAYRKEQET
-558 EPECTAFI
+558 TDFI
-566 TKVPTVW
+566 TAIPTVW
-573 DETVGIAGEI
+573 DETRILQGTVGQYI
-583 GKYAAVARRKG
+583 VTARRSG
-594 ATWWLGAIT
+594 TRWYIGGLTG
-603 NWDAR
+603 WDAR
-608 EIVLPTGFLG
+608 DLSLDLSGLVKGKHSAVLYR
-618 DGEWQVESFEDA
+618 DG
-630 PDADVNA
+630 VNA
-637 EHYVRRTFTVKARQ
+637 ARNATDYKIETVEVQSKK
-651 PLKVKLAPGGGF
+651 PLPVHMSPGGGF
-663 AAALTRVP
+663 VLVID

>member
-1 MKRFFTI
+1 MKRFFTF

-18 TAGIAQAKVYK
+18 TAGSAAAKVYK
-29 LSSPDGRTS
+29 LSSPDGRTA

-46 ITWSVRHGGRQVL
+46 ITWSVRHGGQQVL

-77 RIKSARTEKIRG
+77 RVKSARTEKIRG

-99 VIEERYNELELTLPD
+99 AIEERYNELELTLPD

-347 NGLEYVVLDEGWSAP
+347 NGIEYVVLDEGWSAP

-425 QLLEKFL
+425 QEVTEQLYRIAE
-432 EETAADAAERKL
+432 AAARHQML
-444 VIMYHGIHKP
+444 VDYHGMYKP
-454 TGLCRTYP
+454 AGMNRTWP
-462 NVLNYEGV
+462 NVLNFEGV
-470 YGLEQ
+470 WGLEQ
-475 GHSIGGRKVVVSN
+475 MKWTTEDIVEY
-488 DVNLVY
+488 DVTFPY
-494 TRMIAGAMDYT
+494 IRMLSGPVDYT
-505 PGAMRNRAFNAPA
+505 PGAMRNALKREFAPNNSNP
-518 FVKGRDPSA
+518 VSQ
-527 CYGTRCHQLAL
+527 GTRARQVAEYVV
-538 FPLFE
+538 FDAPFE
-543 APVQM
+543 M
-548 LCDSPTQYRT
+548 LCDNPSAYRKEQET
-558 EPECTAFI
+558 TDFI
-566 TKVPTVW
+566 TAIPTVW
-573 DETVGIAGEI
+573 DETRILQGTVGQYI
-583 GKYAAVARRKG
+583 VTARRSGTRWYIGGLTGWEARDLSLDLSGLVKG
-594 ATWWLGAIT
+594 KHSA
-603 NWDAR
+603 
-608 EIVLPTGFLG
+608 VLYR
-618 DGEWQVESFEDA
+618 DG
-630 PDADVNA
+630 VNA
-637 EHYVRRTFTVKARQ
+637 ARNATDYKIETVEVQSKK
-651 PLKVKLAPGGGF
+651 PLPVHMAPGGGF
-663 AAALTRVP
+663 VLVID

>member
-1 MKRFFTI
+1 MKRFFTF
-8 FLLAAFAGAL
+8 FLLAAFACAL
-18 TAGIAQAKVYK
+18 TAGSAQAKVYK

-46 ITWSVRHGGRQVL
+46 ITWSVRHGGQQVL

-77 RIKSARTEKIRG
+77 RVKSARTEKIRG
-89 TVAAPFWRQA
+89 AVAAPFWRQA

-347 NGLEYVVLDEGWSAP
+347 NGIEYVVLDEGWSAP

-377 AKYASSKGVDLV
+377 AEYASSKGVDLV

-425 QLLEKFL
+425 QEVTEQLYRIAE
-432 EETAADAAERKL
+432 AAARHQML
-444 VIMYHGIHKP
+444 VDYHGMYKP
-454 TGLCRTYP
+454 AGMNRTWP
-462 NVLNYEGV
+462 NVLNFEGV
-470 YGLEQ
+470 WGLEQ
-475 GHSIGGRKVVVSN
+475 MKWTTEDIVEY
-488 DVNLVY
+488 DVTFPY
-494 TRMIAGAMDYT
+494 IRMLSGPVDYT
-505 PGAMRNRAFNAPA
+505 PGAMRNALKREFAPNNSNP
-518 FVKGRDPSA
+518 VSQ
-527 CYGTRCHQLAL
+527 GTRARQVAEYVV
-538 FPLFE
+538 FDAPFE
-543 APVQM
+543 M
-548 LCDSPTQYRT
+548 LCDNPSAYRKEQET
-558 EPECTAFI
+558 TDFI
-566 TKVPTVW
+566 TAIPTVW
-573 DETVGIAGEI
+573 DETRILQGTVGQYI
-583 GKYAAVARRKG
+583 VTARRSG
-594 ATWWLGAIT
+594 TRWYIGGLTG
-603 NWDAR
+603 WDAR
-608 EIVLPTGFLG
+608 DLSLDLSGLVKGKHSAVLYR
-618 DGEWQVESFEDA
+618 DG
-630 PDADVNA
+630 VNA
-637 EHYVRRTFTVKARQ
+637 ARNATDYKIETVEVQSKK
-651 PLKVKLAPGGGF
+651 PLPVHMAPGGGF
-663 AAALTRVP
+663 VLVID

>member
-1 MKRFFTI
+1 MKRLFTF

-18 TAGIAQAKVYK
+18 TAGSAAAKVYK

-46 ITWSVRHGGRQVL
+46 ITWSVRHGGQQVL

-77 RIKSARTEKIRG
+77 RVKSARTEKIRG

-99 VIEERYNELELTLPD
+99 AIEERYNELELTLPD

-303 KDISWIKPGK
+303 KDITWIKPGK

-347 NGLEYVVLDEGWSAP
+347 NGIEYVVLDEGWSAP

-425 QLLEKFL
+425 QEVTEQLYRIAE
-432 EETAADAAERKL
+432 AAARHQML
-444 VIMYHGIHKP
+444 VDYHGMYKP
-454 TGLCRTYP
+454 AGMNRTWP
-462 NVLNYEGV
+462 NVLNFEGV
-470 YGLEQ
+470 WGLEQ
-475 GHSIGGRKVVVSN
+475 MKWTTEDIVEY
-488 DVNLVY
+488 DVTFPY
-494 TRMIAGAMDYT
+494 IRMLSGPVDYT
-505 PGAMRNRAFNAPA
+505 PGAMRNALKREFAPNNSNP
-518 FVKGRDPSA
+518 VSQ
-527 CYGTRCHQLAL
+527 GTRARQVAEYVV
-538 FPLFE
+538 FDAPFE
-543 APVQM
+543 M
-548 LCDSPTQYRT
+548 LCDNPSAYRKEQET
-558 EPECTAFI
+558 TDFI
-566 TKVPTVW
+566 TAIPTVW
-573 DETVGIAGEI
+573 DETRILQGTVGQYI
-583 GKYAAVARRKG
+583 VTARRSG
-594 ATWWLGAIT
+594 TRWYIGGLTG
-603 NWDAR
+603 WDAR
-608 EIVLPTGFLG
+608 DLSLDLSGLVKGKHSAVLYR
-618 DGEWQVESFEDA
+618 DG
-630 PDADVNA
+630 VNA
-637 EHYVRRTFTVKARQ
+637 ARNATDYKIETVEVQSKK
-651 PLKVKLAPGGGF
+651 PLPVHMAPGGGF
-663 AAALTRVP
+663 VLVID

>member
-1 MKRFFTI
+1 MKRFFTF

-18 TAGIAQAKVYK
+18 TAGSAQAKVYK

-77 RIKSARTEKIRG
+77 RVKSARTEKIRG

-99 VIEERYNELELTLPD
+99 AIEERYNELELTLPD

-303 KDISWIKPGK
+303 KDITWIKPGK

-347 NGLEYVVLDEGWSAP
+347 NGIEYVVLDEGWSAP

-425 QLLEKFL
+425 QEVTEQLYRIAE
-432 EETAADAAERKL
+432 AAARHQML
-444 VIMYHGIHKP
+444 VDYHGMYKP
-454 TGLCRTYP
+454 AGMNRTWP
-462 NVLNYEGV
+462 NVLNFEGV
-470 YGLEQ
+470 WGLEQ
-475 GHSIGGRKVVVSN
+475 MKWTTEDIVEY
-488 DVNLVY
+488 DVTFPY
-494 TRMIAGAMDYT
+494 IRMLSGPVDYT
-505 PGAMRNRAFNAPA
+505 PGAMRNALKREFAPNNSNP
-518 FVKGRDPSA
+518 VSQ
-527 CYGTRCHQLAL
+527 GTRARQVAEYVV
-538 FPLFE
+538 FDAPFE
-543 APVQM
+543 M
-548 LCDSPTQYRT
+548 LCDNPSAYRKEQET
-558 EPECTAFI
+558 TDFI
-566 TKVPTVW
+566 TAIPTVW
-573 DETVGIAGEI
+573 DETRILQGTVGQYI
-583 GKYAAVARRKG
+583 VTARRSG
-594 ATWWLGAIT
+594 TRWYIGGLTG
-603 NWDAR
+603 WDAR
-608 EIVLPTGFLG
+608 DLSLDLSGLVKGKHSAVLYR
-618 DGEWQVESFEDA
+618 DG
-630 PDADVNA
+630 VNA
-637 EHYVRRTFTVKARQ
+637 ARNATDYKIETVEVQSKK
-651 PLKVKLAPGGGF
+651 PLPVHMAPGGGF
-663 AAALTRVP
+663 VLVID